1 MQELAEPEI
10 IPMPF
15 VTENS
20 RISLIIPVNEGDLR
34 ASLSLVRSFAKNC
47 IEKGDRV
54 FLMLVFLYSP
64 QRSEKNNNADFYKE
78 VKQVALQISKKHKKK
93 DSSPH
98 LLWYSL
104 QTKGRSPTQL
114 ELLDLVTAKLDDLT
128 ILLLGSPHM
137 EIRTDY
143 FNRVRMNTVVGR
155 QVFCPVPFTQF
166 HPRFSGS
173 PHTLPFNTSLGHFD
187 PLDQGHLSFYKQDY
201 LAARAAHPLPIITS
215 EQQLPEST
223 DTPGHPAG
231 CSLLAGQ
238 VHALQAPEP
247 SLRVHYQEITCQH
260 LSPETEQERTC
271 QLRRE
276 RSFGSRVQ
284 LASLLLSGG

>member
-1 MQELAEPEI
+1 
-10 IPMPF
+10 MPF

-104 QTKGRSPTQL
+104 QTKGRAPTQL

-155 QVFCPVPFTQF
+155 QVFCPICFYD
-166 HPRFSGS
+166 
-173 PHTLPFNTSLGHFD
+173 HFL
-187 PLDQGHLSFYKQDY
+187 LDG
-201 LAARAAHPLPIITS
+201 
-215 EQQLPEST
+215 
-223 DTPGHPAG
+223 
-231 CSLLAGQ
+231 
-238 VHALQAPEP
+238 
-247 SLRVHYQEITCQH
+247 
-260 LSPETEQERTC
+260 
-271 QLRRE
+271 
-276 RSFGSRVQ
+276 
-284 LASLLLSGG
+284 